1 MKKKLTV
8 TVGISALNE
17 ETNIG
22 TMLRAVLAQRGDNFV
37 LKEIMVISDG
47 STDNTVG
54 KVREI
59 KDKRITVIVGKKRE
73 GMNTRLNYLFAH
85 FQSDVLI
92 KMDADI
98 LPQNESVISLLISP
112 FLENPRVAY
121 TSGRLVPVKPTTF
134 IEKCINTSR
143 FVWDNVRDELK
154 NGNSIYSCA
163 GGIYALSKSFAR
175 TATYPPDLWTDLGYP
190 YFLCLTHN
198 LLFVSVK
205 AARIYFHPP
214 TTVRDHINQLN
225 RYEGE
230 IDPLK
235 KYVSQKLLEKE
246 YRIPKPMLYKYMFLS
261 LLRYPIYT
269 ISLFFINTYGRLTY
283 RYSKRN
289 RAANWTMIRT
299 SKRTFT

>member
-112 FLENPRVAY
+112 FL
-121 TSGRLVPVKPTTF
+121 
-134 IEKCINTSR
+134 
-143 FVWDNVRDELK
+143 
-154 NGNSIYSCA
+154 
-163 GGIYALSKSFAR
+163 
-175 TATYPPDLWTDLGYP
+175 
-190 YFLCLTHN
+190 
-198 LLFVSVK
+198 
-205 AARIYFHPP
+205 
-214 TTVRDHINQLN
+214 
-225 RYEGE
+225 
-230 IDPLK
+230 
-235 KYVSQKLLEKE
+235 
-246 YRIPKPMLYKYMFLS
+246 
-261 LLRYPIYT
+261 
-269 ISLFFINTYGRLTY
+269 
-283 RYSKRN
+283 
-289 RAANWTMIRT
+289 
-299 SKRTFT
+299 